1 MGDVKFKID
10 KVRLNSF
17 YHYTRY
23 NGESPILDSAGNPD
37 SGWGLYSHL
46 ATEIEQTAWIN
57 AVTEYNNA
65 HGIIVP
71 SVKIKNNIEKFRN
84 KFTVDDEKV
93 YPDRQS
99 YILPA
104 LDVAISFIVSDDACS
119 DDFLDKLMAAT
130 GGVIPTKEAIAKHAI
145 EAAKNNIELDFH
157 ILLDSYKNLGVTAF
171 IYPLCDYLE
180 SFVDLI
186 CTNVDAIYNEYT
198 RLHSDPIYLFRK
210 WTSDITLTPEQKEEY
225 KRCFKSA
232 ISALSSNVREIVLK
246 IITIDLVK
254 KMTDLLQSVKTL
266 GSSVWESLISQFN
279 AIKETVTETEFDNK
293 DKFLSILNTVLYAL
307 GGLIGSMLAARCVKN
322 KEIDA
327 AIESLCNTD
336 NVADEQELIEK
347 TNNEIEEYRTEIGSN
362 TIIYRYAADGK
373 EGYSFNKNQTDS
385 LESISESYF
394 PTTDDPD
401 INELIELCKV
411 SMCKTE
417 DPTDTSEWFNMFDYS
432 EMIIIEFDRRLNFI
446 ISATVN
452 QIVNL
457 NDIIAYI
464 KNVPV
469 KSRSKFI
476 VTEIGKTYI
485 IGNYIFDSD
494 QDKIL
499 SEFLGS
505 ASESN
510 GAEIANNIQSLINEK
525 VKEYSDNEYD
535 RIIQKYQKFTYSKD
549 FIRDYISFYRFPEL
563 AQFTR
568 EYAAGNSAAISSD
581 KFIELYEDAAQKIL
595 DDYYND
601 VKKTCKKKNLKKYVN
616 KGKIPTLKSILD
628 KKSDNC
634 ISKILNLHKSNP
646 GNMKY
651 CSLGRITDFM
661 LYSHYAEFLYGD
673 KFEYDETNP
682 YIKALSDK
690 ITDFLAVRSRIELNK
705 DNLGALID
713 SFNEICRSTIDVC
726 WPFDDKDYYT
736 KLTELFKY
744 DNYTDTEV
752 ISEGTVGDSISL
764 YKRVLNYLKSIT
776 KFTRAED
783 YTIDLENTG
792 DFNKLLEEQ
801 DKQED
806 KKVNKEEV
814 RFERNLK
821 KIAYRFAGLRKIE
834 LSLTNTEISE
844 YANNSVVQDFE
855 KLRLRIGDSIYE
867 YSDSVQYQV
876 TDKLYQARSILGP
889 YIQMMKQITA
899 NEEAELK
906 KIYESALSFY
916 LANKDSVDSCEDI
929 FKLAE
934 INWPGSSIIYK
945 DDNPCDYYLFRYNTP
960 ICPGS
965 MADLYEAE
973 SILENLPETTG
984 DELYDMS
991 ASPATKYGI
1000 DNILY
1005 WLKYC
1010 GIATL
1015 VNTMIPLYWATGLN
1029 IGAPIPLPIIYLPI
1043 IPICIGPLVIV
1054 VGIGICGICPLPMIL
1069 FANTGT
1075 DKASILIPINLAVEE
1090 IKKLVQRIP
1099 SLQKPAIQGIVNPLI
1114 SSLDNE
1120 INSSITEIEK
1130 INYQIEEI
1138 NAVRTDPATKFY
1150 IDDILSRDTTTNI
1163 ALSGKESEIKNP
1175 TLNKTKYKISD
1186 KQSDLYVSAI
1196 KNISEYEYSN
1206 LDKDGD
1212 ISKLGDTLQKSY
1224 AKLKQDL
1231 SKI

>member
-1 MGDVKFKID
+1 MGEVSFKID

-23 NGESPILDSAGNPD
+23 NGGTLVLNSAGNPD

-46 ATEIEQTAWIN
+46 TTETEQAAWIN
-57 AVTEYNNA
+57 AVTEYNNT

-71 SVKIKNNIEKFRN
+71 SVKIKNNITKFRN

-93 YPDRQS
+93 YPDKQS
-99 YILPA
+99 YLLPA

-130 GGVIPTKEAIAKHAI
+130 GGVIPTKEAIIKHAI

-171 IYPLCDYLE
+171 IYPLCNYLE

-186 CTNVDAIYNEYT
+186 CMNVDAIYNEYS
-198 RLHSDPIYLFRK
+198 RLYSDPLYLFRR
-210 WTSDITLTPEQKEEY
+210 WTSDITLTSEQKEEY
-225 KRCFKSA
+225 KQRFKSA
-232 ISALSSNVREIVLK
+232 ISELSLNVREIVLK

-254 KMTDLLQSVKTL
+254 KMTDLLQSIKTL
-266 GSSVWESLISQFN
+266 GSSVWESLLFQFN
-279 AIKETVTETEFDNK
+279 AIKETITETEFNNK
-293 DKFLSILNTVLYAL
+293 DKFLSLLDTVLYAL
-307 GGLIGSMLAARCVKN
+307 GGLIGGMLAARCAKN

-327 AIESLCNTD
+327 AIESMCDID

-347 TNNEIEEYRTEIGSN
+347 TNNEIEEYQTDIGSN
-362 TIIYRYAADGK
+362 TIIYNYALNNEG
-373 EGYSFNKNQTDS
+373 GYSLSKNQGDEQET
-385 LESISESYF
+385 ISESYF

-411 SMCKTE
+411 SMCETE
-417 DPTDTSEWFNMFDYS
+417 DPTDTSEWFNMFDYP
-432 EMIIIEFDRRLNFI
+432 ETIIIEFDKRLNFV
-446 ISATVN
+446 ISTTIN

-457 NDIIAYI
+457 NDTIAYI

-485 IGNYIFDSD
+485 IGNYILDSG
-494 QDKIL
+494 QDEIL
-499 SEFLGS
+499 SGFLGS
-505 ASESN
+505 TSESDRST
-510 GAEIANNIQSLINEK
+510 IAIDVQSLISEK
-525 VKEYSDNEYD
+525 IKEYSDNEYD
-535 RIIQKYQKFTYSKD
+535 KIIQKYQKFTYSKD

-568 EYAAGNSAAISSD
+568 EHAAGNSAAISSD
-581 KFIELYEDAAQKIL
+581 KFIELYEDTAQKIL
-595 DDYYND
+595 DDYYAD
-601 VKKTCKKKNLKKYVN
+601 IKKTCKKKNLKKYVK

-628 KKSDNC
+628 KKSDAC
-634 ISKILNLHKSNP
+634 VSKILNLYKTNP
-646 GNMKY
+646 GSMKY

-661 LYSHYAEFLYGD
+661 LYSHYAEFLYSD
-673 KFEYDETNP
+673 KFDYDEANP
-682 YIKALSDK
+682 YIKELSDK

-705 DNLGALID
+705 DNLGALIE
-713 SFNEICRSTIDVC
+713 SFNEICKSTIDVY

-736 KLTELFKY
+736 KLSELFKY
-744 DNYTDTEV
+744 NNYTDTEV
-752 ISEGTVGDSISL
+752 IAEGTVSDSISL

-776 KFTRAED
+776 KFTRTED

-844 YANNSVVQDFE
+844 YVNDTVIQDFE
-855 KLRLRIGDSIYE
+855 KLRLQMGDSIYE

-876 TDKLYQARSILGP
+876 TDKLYQAQSILGP

-899 NEEAELK
+899 NEAAELK

-916 LANKDSVDSCEDI
+916 LTNKDSVDSCEDI
-929 FKLAE
+929 FKLGE
-934 INWPGSSIIYK
+934 INWPGSSTIYK
-945 DDNPCDYYLFRYNTP
+945 DGNPCDYYLFRYDSV

-965 MADLYEAE
+965 MDDLYEAE
-973 SILENLPETTG
+973 NILENLPETTG
-984 DELYDMS
+984 DELYDMT
-991 ASPATKYGI
+991 ASPVTKYGI

-1015 VNTMIPLYWATGLN
+1015 INTMIPLYWATGLN
-1029 IGAPIPLPIIYLPI
+1029 IGTPIPLPIIYLPI

-1054 VGIGICGICPLPMIL
+1054 IGIGICGICPLPMIL
-1069 FANTGT
+1069 FVNTGT

-1090 IKKLVQRIP
+1090 IKKLVQKIP
-1099 SLQKPAIQGIVNPLI
+1099 SLQKPAIRGIVNPLVVT
-1114 SSLDNE
+1114 LDNE

-1130 INYQIEEI
+1130 INYQIDEI
-1138 NAVRTDPATKFY
+1138 NAVNTDPTTKFY
-1150 IDDILSRDTTTNI
+1150 INDILSRDTTTNSS
-1163 ALSGKESEIKNP
+1163 AVGKETEISNP
-1175 TLNKTKYKISD
+1175 VLNKRKYKISD
-1186 KQSDLYVSAI
+1186 KQSDLYMSVFKNVSD
-1196 KNISEYEYSN
+1196 YEYSN
-1206 LDKDGD
+1206 FDSDD
-1212 ISKLGDTLQKSY
+1212 IVKLGETLQKSY
-1224 AKLKQDL
+1224 SKLKQDL